1 MNQGCFGTLGWV
13 GAQGLWP
20 ALLASRLHNQGSLDL
35 VLLPWLLHALWLPLS
50 NRLGLGGA
58 FLGPPLLFLPQ
69 VTDVQAGGHTGLS
82 VLCPGRV
89 FW

>member
-1 MNQGCFGTLGWV
+1 M
-13 GAQGLWP
+13 GA
-20 ALLASRLHNQGSLDL
+20 
-35 VLLPWLLHALWLPLS
+35 
-50 NRLGLGGA
+50 GGA

-69 VTDVQAGGHTGLS
+69 VTDVQAGGHAGLS